1 MQMLLEA
8 QNITYRPSRAWTLL
22 DGVGLGIRP
31 GEIATI
37 YGENGCGKTTLLHI
51 LAGLIRPHG
60 GEVYFA
66 NGSESEA
73 RRVTRWPLWRR
84 ARLGMAYLPQ
94 QNRIWPDLPL
104 RDHWTL
110 GEGNGRAGADA
121 KRAER
126 IESILGRLPKVA
138 KAGELSHGQQRLLLL
153 CRYLMQSPKVLL
165 ADEPTAGLDKATQEL
180 AVELIGSMIADGMA
194 AIVVEHD
201 REALKRLGGRTMLL
215 HEGKLRDV

>member
-1 MQMLLEA
+1 VLLEA
-8 QNITYRPSRAWTLL
+8 KDITYCPSRAWTLL

-31 GEIATI
+31 GELVTV
-37 YGENGCGKTTLLHI
+37 YGENGCGKTTLLQI

-60 GEVYFA
+60 GEVYLGD
-66 NGSESEA
+66 GSAAET

-84 ARLGMAYLPQ
+84 ARSGIAYLPQ

-110 GEGNGRAGADA
+110 GTGNGRAGAGTQ
-121 KRAER
+121 RAER
-126 IESILGRLPKVA
+126 IESILGRLPSTA
-138 KAGELSHGQQRLLLL
+138 SAGELSHGQQRLLLL
-153 CRYLMQSPKVLL
+153 CRYLMRSPTVLL

-180 AVELIGSMIADGMA
+180 AVELIGSMIVDGMA

-215 HEGKLRDV
+215 RKGKLQHA